1 MKNCEVLSCNQLRFM
16 NFSKNDEGS
25 LENYLKEIAKI
36 PTLSAQEEK
45 SLAKKIANGDKK
57 AKEALVKGNLRL
69 AANIAFK
76 IKNSKMTYSDLLQ
89 EANIGLMIA
98 IEKYNYKLGY
108 RFSTYAT
115 WWIKQ
120 SVLKAISEQ
129 AGCMKVPVYVQEIV
143 GKYKKLKA
151 KIENEQQK
159 TLNIEQMAH
168 IMQIEPNKLEEYINA
183 FQSNMSLDEQIGQD
197 SEKEN
202 SLMDIIADEN
212 ANATAKAEYDNL
224 KEAILETVSE
234 LKEREKNV
242 VVLRFGLNDMG
253 KKTLDEIGKMY
264 GITKECVRQTEI
276 RAIKKLKDF
285 CVNRDI
291 ALYCCQ

>member
-1 MKNCEVLSCNQLRFM
+1 
-16 NFSKNDEGS
+16 
-25 LENYLKEIAKI
+25 
-36 PTLSAQEEK
+36 
-45 SLAKKIANGDKK
+45 
-57 AKEALVKGNLRL
+57 
-69 AANIAFK
+69 
-76 IKNSKMTYSDLLQ
+76 MTYSDLLQ

-202 SLMDIIADEN
+202 PLMDIIADEN

>member
-57 AKEALVKGNLRL
+57 AKEALIKGNLRL

-224 KEAILETVSE
+224 KKAILETVSE

-242 VVLRFGLNDMG
+242 VVLRFGLNDIG